1 MLRQQ
6 CFRVICFRQY
16 HIVSAKIQAC
26 RGRGQDVVNL
36 KLSAQKSRQLAS
48 LRGGIRILID
58 KKARTEAMGIPC
70 RRRVTNTLI
79 VGEDKH
85 RR

>member
-1 MLRQQ
+1 M
-6 CFRVICFRQY
+6 
-16 HIVSAKIQAC
+16 
-26 RGRGQDVVNL
+26 NL